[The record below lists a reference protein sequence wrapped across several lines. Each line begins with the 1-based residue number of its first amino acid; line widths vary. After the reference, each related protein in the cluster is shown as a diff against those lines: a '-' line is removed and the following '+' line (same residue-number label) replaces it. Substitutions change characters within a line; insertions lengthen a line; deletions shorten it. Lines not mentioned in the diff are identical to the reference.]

1 MVTTR
6 PPLCI
11 ATVLQIVVKTCRK
24 FQEPNQETTRLSL
37 WLKHLHESQEGARP
51 NHSKPAIQDSLCLL
65 DQKEAIVAW
74 DGVV

>member
-1 MVTTR
+1 MVTIRT
-6 PPLCI
+6 PFCI
-11 ATVLQIVVKTCRK
+11 VTVLQIVVKTCRK
-24 FQEPNQETTRLSL
+24 NQEPNQETTGLSL
-37 WLKHLHESQEGARP
+37 WLKHLDESPEGTGP